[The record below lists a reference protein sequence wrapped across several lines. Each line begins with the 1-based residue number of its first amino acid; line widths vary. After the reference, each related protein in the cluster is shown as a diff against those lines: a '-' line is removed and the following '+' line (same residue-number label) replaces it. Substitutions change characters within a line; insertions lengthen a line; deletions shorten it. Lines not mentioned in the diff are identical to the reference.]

1 MRSSFLDDIAAAL
14 IGRAIAGV
22 VFRGKVHSGSLA
34 AIVAASDAG
43 GAGSVVGDTTTTT
56 TWITPRGT
64 LRWGVGLVSAAFDNI
79 PLTALALKQRGY
91 D

>member
-14 IGRAIAGV
+14 IGWAIAGV

-43 GAGSVVGDTTTTT
+43 GAGSVVGDTTTT